1 MLGALPRPWVL
12 DTVRRGGEAPGAGD
26 GCRAGILGDSV
37 RCLLLPRYPS
47 SWQRV
52 SSMSLSLL
60 LLLESGSVCREFG
73 RLVLP
78 FALAHSGLKLG
89 PAHGRVWLGGGV
101 CGGGQHSVK
110 VNKAHAGQLGSL
122 CRLHV
127 WRSSRPCPCKHRQ
140 GYSDKLTQGKGRS
153 WQKLLYL
160 LLMDIAQEP
169 EELRGLVEALSL
181 LASADLAALER
192 RLLLELA
199 RWGSMAVDWVEAED
213 VVERSDASCGCAPS
227 FFHQSARVHT

>member
-37 RCLLLPRYPS
+37 PCLLLPRYPS

-60 LLLESGSVCREFG
+60 LLESGSVCRECG

-89 PAHGRVWLGGGV
+89 PAHGRTWLGGGV
-101 CGGGQHSVK
+101 GDGGQHGVK
-110 VNKAHAGQLGSL
+110 VNKAHAGQLSSL

-127 WRSSRPCPCKHRQ
+127 WRSSWTCPCKRMQ
-140 GYSDKLTQGKGRS
+140 GYSDKITLLGEGQE
-153 WQKLLYL
+153 LYL

-169 EELRGLVEALSL
+169 DELRGLVEALSL